1 MSKVD
6 EHHGKGGTYLL
17 DRETGKRTL
26 VEGSRTAPPES
37 TRDEPADDVSE
48 KIDVEIPII
57 RPALKPAKA
66 K

>member
-1 MSKVD
+1 MNKLD

-17 DRETGKRTL
+17 DPETGKRTF
-26 VEGSRTAPPES
+26 VEGSRTAPP
-37 TRDEPADDVSE
+37 ADDSETTNVTE

-57 RPALKPAKA
+57 TPASKTAKA